1 MANTKKAKKAKKQIA
16 NANVNINIRDFTKRR
31 SPVRR
36 SYYGGFNQNMA
47 QFRNITPESNELLF
61 EKVKAKQSQALS
73 NFSKDL
79 RTELTKT
86 F

>member
-36 SYYGGFNQNMA
+36 SYYSGFNQNMA
-47 QFRNITPESNELLF
+47 QF
-61 EKVKAKQSQALS
+61 ALKS
-73 NFSKDL
+73 LSPSISFSL
-79 RTELTKT
+79 SIFMFSSFL
-86 F
+86 